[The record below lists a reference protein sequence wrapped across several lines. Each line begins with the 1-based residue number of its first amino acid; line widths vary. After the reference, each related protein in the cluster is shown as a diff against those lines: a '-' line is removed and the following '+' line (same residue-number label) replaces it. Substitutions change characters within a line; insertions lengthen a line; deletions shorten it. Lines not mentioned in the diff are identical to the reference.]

1 MKSKVW
7 IELHSEKN
15 GQILGN
21 LEGQGLIDW
30 AKQYKRTQYY
40 KSLPKT
46 LEKAKEFRKDN
57 TLFYKV
63 VSECG
68 NLLEIIK

>member
-1 MKSKVW
+1 MIY
-7 IELHSEKN
+7 IELHSEKH

-21 LEGQGLIDW
+21 LDGQGLINW

-40 KSLPKT
+40 RSLPKT
-46 LEKAKEFRKDN
+46 LEKAKEFRKDS

-63 VSECG
+63 VNEGG
-68 NLLEIIK
+68 NLLEVIK